1 MTVVTIRVCGNTFHS
16 LDCMN
21 FNLSAVDFVIA
32 CEEGGSGS
40 DKYLMMNVPSA
51 CSSASKNIGIDK

>member
-1 MTVVTIRVCGNTFHS
+1 
-16 LDCMN
+16 MN

-32 CEEGGSGS
+32 FEEGGSGS